1 MKGQELPTGM
11 IVFAGQLIL
20 LLLFAVWITGVGT
33 AILDYFTTADARIVQ
48 AVLAGY
54 LAAAEISDGFEAT
67 IRLPERDYT
76 LSITETELS
85 VKTEGS
91 GVTFSLSGTEVSLKT
106 RTSAPL
112 VRYPVNDLKTGRL
125 TVSGSVTVRK
135 SGREISVV
143 R

>member
-1 MKGQELPTGM
+1 M
-11 IVFAGQLIL
+11 IIFAGQLIL
-20 LLLFAVWITGVGT
+20 VLLFAVWITGVGT

-48 AVLAGY
+48 SVLAGY

-67 IRLPERDYT
+67 IRLPERDYVI
-76 LSITETELS
+76 SISDTELG

-112 VRYPVNDLKTGRL
+112 VRYPVNDLKTGSI
-125 TVSGSVTVRK
+125 TVSGSVTVK
-135 SGREISVV
+135 KAGNQISVV